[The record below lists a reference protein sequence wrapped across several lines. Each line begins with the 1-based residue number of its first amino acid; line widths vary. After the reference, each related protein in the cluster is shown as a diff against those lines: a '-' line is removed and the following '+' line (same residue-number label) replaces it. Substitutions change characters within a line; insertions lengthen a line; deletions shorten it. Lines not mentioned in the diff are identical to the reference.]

1 MEYMGAH
8 PKAKGLVGNRLY
20 QISRPMR
27 SYSARPE
34 KVVPAKDAYTV
45 RQKTLT
51 IRETDR

>member
-1 MEYMGAH
+1 MGAH
-8 PKAKGLVGNRLY
+8 PRAKGLVGNRLY
-20 QISRPMR
+20 EISRPMR

-51 IRETDR
+51 IRETD